1 MELDSLQTLG
11 GLVARVLL
19 VALALRSA
27 PLELGDAVLGLL
39 ADGALAVFAAVA
51 LVLPVAPK
59 GGLTVARLA
68 CGLGVEAAL
77 LACWVGA
84 LVAGGIFG
92 GVRGE
97 VALEGL
103 GALVVARTLARAA
116 NLSLGA
122 LDTLCLDGV
131 ALVSGLVK
139 ARIGAGLVI
148 MALGF
153 VVTAS
158 ADLARELVRVALRGD

>member
-1 MELDSLQTLG
+1 M
-11 GLVARVLL
+11 V
-19 VALALRSA
+19 LALSA
-27 PLELGDAVLGLL
+27 RMRQLR
-39 ADGALAVFAAVA
+39 
-51 LVLPVAPK
+51 
-59 GGLTVARLA
+59 GG
-68 CGLGVEAAL
+68 
-77 LACWVGA
+77 
-84 LVAGGIFG
+84 
-92 GVRGE
+92 
-97 VALEGL
+97 
-103 GALVVARTLARAA
+103 RTGRTGYTCCRTHSRPAA